1 MGILASPIFYLSTP
15 LSRPVFMFLILLVW
29 PWLLCQTIQAVLKG
43 MLTENLIG
51 EGSQGPGDYNEF
63 SD

>member
-1 MGILASPIFYLSTP
+1 
-15 LSRPVFMFLILLVW
+15 MFLILLVW

-63 SD
+63 SDQGDYQDYHGQRPGFVKS